1 MRAQFKFTR
10 SLNIPTLD
18 RPTFD
23 REKIAAITDSVEAA
37 NERVLAYVVDTNR
50 RLADFAVTSAD
61 RVAEALPVAVPF
73 ADKLPTP
80 TESAERYLDFVE
92 RAVAVNREFNQR
104 VLARLVVDAPVVV
117 ETVVEPV
124 SGTVDEA
131 VAEFVA
137 STATVATAPVKK
149 AQAKKAP
156 VRKAT
161 AKKATAKKATAK
173 KATAQKAT
181 AKKVAAKQ
189 SPADSTS
196 TTSS

>member
-1 MRAQFKFTR
+1 MRIQFKFTE
-10 SLNIPTLD
+10 SFNPPFNA
-18 RPTFD
+18 PTFD
-23 REKIAAITDSVEAA
+23 KEKVAAITDSVEAA

-104 VLARLVVDAPVVV
+104 VLARLVVDAPPAA

-124 SGTVDEA
+124 SGTIDEA

-137 STATVATAPVKK
+137 STATVATAPVK
-149 AQAKKAP
+149 
-156 VRKAT
+156 KAT

>member
-18 RPTFD
+18 RPTFE

-37 NERVLAYVVDTNR
+37 NERVLAYVVDANR

-61 RVAEALPVAVPF
+61 RVAESLPVGVPF

-104 VLARLVVDAPVVV
+104 VLARLTVEAPAVV
-117 ETVVEPV
+117 EAVTENVTE
-124 SGTVDEA
+124 T
-131 VAEFVA
+131 VAETV
-137 STATVATAPVKK
+137 TAATAP
-149 AQAKKAP
+149 AKKVP
-156 VRKAT
+156 
-161 AKKATAKKATAK
+161 AKKATAKKATTK
-173 KATAQKAT
+173 KAPARKAAT
-181 AKKVAAKQ
+181 KKAPARKAAAKRA
-189 SPADSTS
+189 PAKQAAATTSTS
-196 TTSS
+196 AS